1 MKNILLE
8 CVIIFCL
15 PFYISFAQEPLS
27 YFPHSVGNRWDY
39 NYWNGNTQFYTTTVT
54 RDSLSQD
61 GSKYLFYDNEN
72 EPRYKVDSSYNVFR
86 SPYIH
91 GNDYLIYKL
100 YADSGDAWFNPAF
113 AEWAWVARIDTDY
126 VFSNLTTIKVY
137 QYGPAHPDSTPF
149 PYILRERWL
158 ASGFGLI
165 YEWEEP
171 WYFYSLKGCI
181 VEGDTFGIITNVE
194 LKVYENPIDFVIKQN
209 YPNPFNPSTTI
220 EFILP
225 EEAEIN
231 LSIYDML
238 GRQVS
243 IIYEGIK
250 EAGNHRYYW
259 NASGLSSGIYFC
271 RLNAYGGLKTIKMLL
286 TK

>member
-1 MKNILLE
+1 MKNIFKIMALL
-8 CVIIFCL
+8 FGL
-15 PFYISFAQEPLS
+15 SFSSINAQEPLS

-39 NYWNGNTQFYTTTVT
+39 NYWSGNTQFYTTTIT

-61 GSKYLFYDNEN
+61 GSKFLFYDNEN
-72 EPRYKVDSSYNVFR
+72 LPRYKLDTSSNVFLG
-86 SPYIH
+86 PYFV
-91 GNDYLIYKL
+91 GDDYLIYKL
-100 YADSGDAWFNPAF
+100 SADSGEVWINDP
-113 AEWAWVARIDTDY
+113 EWAWVARIDTGY

-165 YEWEEP
+165 YEWDEP

-181 VEGDTFGIITNVE
+181 VEGDTFGIITTVE
-194 LKVYENPIDFVIKQN
+194 FTENEIPRDFKIKQN

-225 EEAEIN
+225 EKTEII
-231 LSIYDML
+231 LSIYDIL

-243 IIYEGIK
+243 IIYEGVK
-250 EAGNHRYYW
+250 EAGIHRYHW
-259 NASGLSSGIYFC
+259 NAAGLSSGIYFC
-271 RLNAYGGLKTIKMLL
+271 SLNAYGGLKTIKMLL